1 MAEQYSIVY
10 MYHIFIHS
18 FVDGH
23 LGCFY
28 VLAIVIMLKWTL
40 GLHASFWIMV
50 FSRYMPSSRISG
62 SYGSS
67 VFSFLRNFCNIFH
80 NGSTNLHSH
89 QQCRRVTFSL
99 HPLHHLLF
107 CAFFDDGHSG
117 SAGKEPA
124 CQCKIHRFS
133 PWVRKFTCRR
143 KWQPAPVFFPGKF
156 QIQRS
161 LVGYSP
167 WSDKES
173 EWLSMHTHA
182 QAHILTNDY
191 LILILIFTSLIM
203 SYIEHLFMCLLTI
216 CTSFWR
222 NVYLGFSHNFWLDYL
237 FFYIKLHELFVYFG
251 D

>member
-1 MAEQYSIVY
+1 MHLFELWFSPSICPGVGFLGHMVVLFLAFWGTSIIFSIMALPIYISTNSV
-10 MYHIFIHS
+10 
-18 FVDGH
+18 G
-23 LGCFY
+23 
-28 VLAIVIMLKWTL
+28 
-40 GLHASFWIMV
+40 GL
-50 FSRYMPSSRISG
+50 
-62 SYGSS
+62 
-67 VFSFLRNFCNIFH
+67 SFLYIL
-80 NGSTNLHSH
+80 STIYCFVH
-89 QQCRRVTFSL
+89 
-99 HPLHHLLF
+99 
-107 CAFFDDGHSG
+107 FFDDGHSG
-117 SAGKEPA
+117 SADKETS

-156 QIQRS
+156 QVQRS

-167 WSDKES
+167 WGHKES

-203 SYIEHLFMCLLTI
+203 SYIEDLFMCLLTI
-216 CTSFWR
+216 YTSFWR
-222 NVYLGFSHNFWLDYL
+222 DVYLGFSHNFWLDYL